1 MIGKKILGG
10 HRAVGLQPPVN
21 PVSPSFNTPGGYNP
35 QYGFRTYN
43 PPPGNFNPQYGFRT
57 YNVYDD
63 QASKFAGGMFGDN
76 AGNVDGGMSWWDKLK
91 SNIDKDFLS
100 AALGS
105 LGDFGGSPSRSGG
118 GGGGGGGGRGG
129 GGNVQPAG
137 FLAPVLPDI
146 PAQAPNPGFYTLL
159 PRQQKDRYSGGF

>member
-10 HRAVGLQPPVN
+10 HRAVGVMPNPIPTVN
-21 PVSPSFNTPGGYNP
+21 
-35 QYGFRTYN
+35 N
-43 PPPGNFNPQYGFRT
+43 PPYGVAPYVPTNPF
-57 YNVYDD
+57 
-63 QASKFAGGMFGDN
+63 GGGGQDVMPPNTFMPSGPMIGTP
-76 AGNVDGGMSWWDKLK
+76 AHGNVFGGGTNISEAGGMSWWDSVK

-105 LGDFGGSPSRSGG
+105 LGDFGGRPSRSGG

-137 FLAPVLPDI
+137 FLAPVLPNI
-146 PAQAPNPGFYTLL
+146 PAQAPNPGFYLNL
-159 PRQQKDRYSGGF
+159 PKQQKDRYSGGF